1 MNSAIESIIQITF
14 SRSNEGSIH
23 FGQVVEALLS
33 AGVESYWVDYRA
45 CRTTYYLPNGQTY
58 SLDMVAPQAGIARA
72 FSAPDIQAAI
82 RAAQQ
87 GEVLY
92 PEFKRR
98 SQAAGCIGYM
108 VWLQGRHVSYYGRN
122 GEAHIERFPD

>member
-1 MNSAIESIIQITF
+1 MSNAIESIIQITF

-23 FGQVVEALLS
+23 FGQVVEALLA

-45 CRTTYYLPNGQTY
+45 CRATYYLPSGQTH
-58 SLDMVAPQAGIARA
+58 SLGMDAPEAGIDRP
-72 FSAPDIQAAI
+72 FSAPAIQAAI

-108 VWLQGRHVSYYGRN
+108 AWLQGRHVSYFGRN
-122 GEAHIERFPD
+122 GETHIERFPD